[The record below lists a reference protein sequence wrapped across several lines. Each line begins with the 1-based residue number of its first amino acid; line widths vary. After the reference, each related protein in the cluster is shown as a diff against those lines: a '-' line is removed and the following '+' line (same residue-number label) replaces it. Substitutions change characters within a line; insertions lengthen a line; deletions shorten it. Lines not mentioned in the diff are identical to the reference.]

1 MDVSGNQ
8 AYTFVQRVTGSVF
21 TEAEVKSVILEAYRI
36 FCRTTGV
43 LWERSTASGL
53 QDVAATA
60 TYTLPTNTL
69 QVERV
74 SYRGRTIYPLRS
86 EQLVDVDALALTNQG
101 TVIGYLLDGDGTSIL
116 RKYRVPPVSFAS
128 SGNTT
133 AVEFVASANA
143 LYSGANSVAFRMQ
156 PWMVRYVE
164 FYTISMLLR
173 RNGVAQDLKF
183 ADHFQ
188 QRYLAGVKRT
198 LQRKSKFLS
207 RRTGVFG
214 SGPLTRTI
222 PIGPRLP
229 WEYGEVV
236 R

>member
-1 MDVSGNQ
+1 MDVTGTK
-8 AYTFVQRVTGSVF
+8 ALAFVQRVTGSVF
-21 TEAEVKSVILEAYRI
+21 TDAEIKTVIKEAYKI

-43 LWERSTASGL
+43 LWERSTDSTL
-53 QDVAATA
+53 QDVAATP

-86 EQLVDVDALALTNQG
+86 EQLVNVDALALTNQG
-101 TVIGYLLDGDGTSIL
+101 TVIGYLLDGDGPTKI
-116 RKYRVPPVSFAS
+116 RKYRVPAESFAS

-133 AVEFVASANA
+133 AVEFVAAANT
-143 LYSGANSVAFRMQ
+143 LSFSTLLDAFKIQ

-164 FYTISMLLR
+164 FYAISMLLR